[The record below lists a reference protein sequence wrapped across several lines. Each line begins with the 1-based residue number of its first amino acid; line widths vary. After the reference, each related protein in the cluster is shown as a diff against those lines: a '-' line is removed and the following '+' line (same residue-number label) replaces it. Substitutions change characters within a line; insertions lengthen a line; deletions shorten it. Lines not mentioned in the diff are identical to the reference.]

1 MVESSPWSAPGARG
15 DGGASVSSEAY
26 DDGPVHQARSEPD
39 TPEEADEGA
48 AEEFADYEPL

>member
-1 MVESSPWSAPGARG
+1 M
-15 DGGASVSSEAY
+15 SSEAY
-26 DDGPVHQARSEPD
+26 DDGPAHQARSEPG